1 MKTYSFIILFL
12 YCICNVSMANED
24 SMVQSEDSLSN
35 VLAKTTDPAKR
46 IEILQELCALTTN
59 TPATLK
65 WIQQTRL
72 EARKNNSRENE
83 DWALGHLAVY
93 FYNFEMLDSLIYY
106 TSQSDSLS
114 KVMGKHSSYYY
125 GSQALLCQNLLWI
138 GQREKASDTA
148 IRLFKQAKEENSTN
162 GIINLGETL
171 GLINQQ
177 IGQDSIAVTYLKES
191 LDMLIETSGKVPYI
205 IRVLNSIIDSEL
217 KLKRFDDA
225 RKHIEELQAH
235 LDKMK
240 KNIPN
245 SGMSQLYSS
254 NYLLSEA
261 FYINLFVQLGNAD
274 EAKKHL
280 LMAQSYENDINDG
293 YVEHF
298 YKLSLAAYY
307 KLTKQ
312 YAQALNI
319 INQAMELNDSPETMK
334 LKAEI
339 LFDKGDSREAAIQY
353 RDALEQNESQNVE
366 TFIRQI
372 SELRA
377 IHDTNQLELEVKELR
392 VKELELEAKQ
402 QQLKWSIALTS
413 LFLII
418 LILGT
423 FVFIHTRRL
432 NNELKKDKRALLKS
446 EKELRI
452 ARDHAEESDRL
463 KSLFLS
469 NMSHEIRTPLNAIV
483 GFAQLL
489 DIETEEGDE
498 RKEFTKVIMDNSAL
512 LLNLVNDILDISR
525 LESERYRF
533 SFAEENLAE
542 CCRAALTSAEH
553 RVKPGVELRFSPESE
568 DFILNTDKLRLQQVL
583 INLVGNATKFTKQGF
598 IELAFTVDKK
608 NDLVRFT
615 VTDTGCGIP
624 ADKQDAIFERFEK
637 LNEYVQGTGLG
648 LSICR
653 IIAERF
659 GGDVILDKKY
669 TGGARFIFTHSLNIS
684 QEKDI

>member
-1 MKTYSFIILFL
+1 MKTYSIIILFL

-24 SMVQSEDSLSN
+24 SMVQSEDSLSS

-65 WIQQTRL
+65 WIQQVRT

-106 TSQSDSLS
+106 TAQSDSLA
-114 KVMGKHSSYYY
+114 KVMEKHSDYYY
-125 GSQALLCQNLLWI
+125 GAQALLCQNLLWI
-138 GQREKASDTA
+138 GQWEKASDTA

-191 LDMLIETSGKVPYI
+191 LEMLIDTSGKVPYI

-217 KLKRFDDA
+217 KLKRFEDA
-225 RKHIEELQAH
+225 RKHVEDLQSH
-235 LDKMK
+235 LDDMMQ
-240 KNIPN
+240 NVTN
-245 SGMSQLYSS
+245 SGMMHLYNS

-261 FYINLFVQLGNAD
+261 YYINLYVQLGNAD

-280 LMAQSYENDINDG
+280 LLAQSYENNINDG

-298 YKLSLAAYY
+298 YKFSLAAYY

-319 INQAMELNDSPETMK
+319 INQAEELSDSPETLK

-339 LFDKGDSREAAIQY
+339 LFDKGDAREAALQY
-353 RDALEQNESQNVE
+353 RKVLEQNESRNVE
-366 TFIRQI
+366 TFMRQI

-402 QQLKWSIALTS
+402 QQLKWSIALMS
-413 LFLII
+413 LFLIM

-423 FVFIHTRRL
+423 LVYIHTRRL
-432 NNELKKDKRALLKS
+432 NNELKKDKQALLKS

-489 DIETEEGDE
+489 DMEMQEEDE

-542 CCRAALTSAEH
+542 CCRGALTSVEH

-583 INLVGNATKFTKQGF
+583 INLVGNAAKFTKEGY
-598 IELAFTVDKK
+598 IELAYTVDRGKG
-608 NDLVRFT
+608 LVRFT
-615 VTDTGCGIP
+615 ITDTGCGIP
-624 ADKQDAIFERFEK
+624 ADKQDTIFERFEK

-653 IIAERF
+653 IIAARF
-659 GGDVILDKKY
+659 NGEVMLDKAY
-669 TGGARFIFTHSLNIS
+669 ADGARFVFTHSLSI
-684 QEKDI
+684 